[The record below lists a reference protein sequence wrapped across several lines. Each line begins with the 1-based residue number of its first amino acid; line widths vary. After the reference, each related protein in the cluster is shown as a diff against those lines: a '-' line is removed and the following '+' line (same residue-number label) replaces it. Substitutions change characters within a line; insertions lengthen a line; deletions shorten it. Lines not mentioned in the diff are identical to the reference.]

1 MHKEEMERLEREYY
15 MWLEKRPKDA
25 VPVGA
30 CIPWPRS
37 KGVIGIR
44 SKADPAPPPDP
55 DQ

>member
-1 MHKEEMERLEREYY
+1 MDKEETKRLEREYY
-15 MWLEKRPKDA
+15 TWLAIRPKDA

-44 SKADPAPPPDP
+44 TKADPAPGPP
-55 DQ
+55 